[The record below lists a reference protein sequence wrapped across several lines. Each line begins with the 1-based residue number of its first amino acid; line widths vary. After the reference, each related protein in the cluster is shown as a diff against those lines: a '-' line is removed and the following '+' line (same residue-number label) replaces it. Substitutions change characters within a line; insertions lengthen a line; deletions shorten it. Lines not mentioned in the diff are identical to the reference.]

1 MPSTRVKSISAY
13 AAALLFWF
21 AVFALALGLGS
32 SSSLD
37 RDLILGLRLPRAI
50 LASAVGAG
58 LAISGAVLQAV
69 FSNPLCEPYTI
80 GISAGA
86 AIGTV
91 IGFTIGSQFVFSG
104 MAGLAFL
111 GALLFAFVLHL
122 ISRRTRSSAASLLLA
137 GVMLQFLGS
146 SIVALWMAFADPS
159 GIQGALSWLLG
170 DLSRARLAGSLTTA
184 FLVLAL
190 GSVLWMNWRPL
201 DAFLTGEESARALGI
216 DTARMRRRL
225 IFLTSLLIGGCVSG
239 AGMIGFVG
247 LIVPHLVR
255 RQVGSL
261 HFKLL
266 PLCLI
271 WGAAVLTLADTLAR
285 VVARPYELPV
295 GVVTALIGAPLF
307 LMIVVK
313 KGASA

>member
-1 MPSTRVKSISAY
+1 MSTSFLRSKAPYIIGTLGW
-13 AAALLFWF
+13 ALAFT
-21 AVFALALGLGS
+21 LALGLGS
-32 SSSLD
+32 TSGADL
-37 RDLILGLRLPRAI
+37 DLILGLRLPRTI

-58 LAISGAVLQAV
+58 LAISGAVLQAL

-91 IGFTIGSQFVFSG
+91 IGATIGSQFVYSG

-111 GALLFAFVLHL
+111 GALLFTSILQL
-122 ISRRTRSSAASLLLA
+122 ITRRTRASTASLLLA

-146 SIVALWMAFADPS
+146 SIVALWMVFADPA

-170 DLSRARLAGSLTTA
+170 DLSRARLLGSLITA
-184 FLVLAL
+184 GLVFVLSFL
-190 GSVLWMNWRPL
+190 LWMNWRSL
-201 DAFLTGEESARALGI
+201 DAFLTGEEGALALGV
-216 DTARMRRRL
+216 DTARARRRM
-225 IFLTSLLIGGCVSG
+225 IFIASILIGACVSG

-247 LIVPHLVR
+247 LIVPHFVR
-255 RQVGSL
+255 KQVGSL
-261 HFKLL
+261 HFRLL
-266 PLCLI
+266 PLCVI
-271 WGAAVLTLADTLAR
+271 WGAAGLTLADTLAR

-313 KGASA
+313 RGGVA